1 MNNIDRKKLQKI
13 DLSHWKKIQVEFG
26 REELDIFVPG
36 DCHILGMKEMTAV
49 SDPEKAVEEALS
61 APVNSP
67 TLEELIRRK
76 GKRPEEIS
84 VAITVS
90 DITRPVP
97 YRGKGGILWPLL
109 KRLHRAGIPAENI
122 KLVVGTGMHRPS
134 TRQEKIEMYGE
145 EIVNGYRIVDHDCQD
160 HSGLVYLGTTS
171 RGTKVYVNAHFYR
184 ADLRIATGLVE
195 SHFFAGASG
204 GRKAICPGLV
214 DLQTIEKFHGPDFL
228 ENPRATNLCLE
239 GNPCHEE
246 ALEVAR
252 TVGVDF
258 IVNVNLDRQM
268 RLIKVFAGEMVEAHL
283 KAFET
288 LREYAA
294 VPLEEE
300 YDIVLTH
307 GGYVGVNHYQT
318 AKAGVGALPA
328 VKPNGILVI
337 VANNRDPLDPV
348 GSPEYRKLLALLKK
362 EGPDGYLKMLRS
374 PDWKFTKDQWEPE
387 VWGKVWRKVG
397 EKGLIYCSPQ
407 IDRNDFDL
415 IPGIIGFEFLDET
428 HGRSEAEI
436 AREMTQMAVFY
447 AVNSYLE
454 RGVNPSMAFI
464 REGPYAVPLKV
475 EERCPEP

>member
-1 MNNIDRKKLQKI
+1 MKTVSRKNLPEI
-13 DLSHWKKIQVEFG
+13 DLRSWKKIQVEFG

-36 DCHILGMKEMTAV
+36 DCHILGMKDVPAV

-76 GKRPEEIS
+76 GKSPEEIS

-109 KRLHRAGIPAENI
+109 KRLHRAGIRAENI

-171 RGTKVYVNAHFYR
+171 RGTKVHVNAHFNQ
-184 ADLRIATGLVE
+184 ADLKIATGLVE

-228 ENPRATNLCLE
+228 EDPRATNLCLE

-258 IVNVNLDRQM
+258 IVNVNLDRNMQ
-268 RLIKVFAGEMVEAHL
+268 LIKVYAGDMVEAHL
-283 KAFET
+283 RAFET
-288 LREYAA
+288 LRDYAA
-294 VPLEEE
+294 VPIKEE

-328 VKPNGILVI
+328 VKKNGIIII

-348 GSPEYRKLLALLKK
+348 GSPEYRKLLSWLKK
-362 EGPDGYLKMLRS
+362 EGPDGYLSRLKS
-374 PDWKFTKDQWEPE
+374 PDWKFTRDQWEPE
-387 VWGKVWRKVG
+387 VWGKVLRKVG
-397 EKGLIYCSPQ
+397 DKGLIYCSPQ
-407 IDRNDFDL
+407 ITRKDYDL
-415 IPGIIGFEFLDET
+415 IPGISGLDFLDQT
-428 HGRSEAEI
+428 TSAREAEL
-436 AREMTQMAVFY
+436 AREMTQKSIFFAVGR
-447 AVNSYLE
+447 YLE
-454 RGVNPSMAFI
+454 RGIKPSMAFI
-464 REGPYAVPLKV
+464 REGPYAVPQLLIEKS
-475 EERCPEP
+475 PIA